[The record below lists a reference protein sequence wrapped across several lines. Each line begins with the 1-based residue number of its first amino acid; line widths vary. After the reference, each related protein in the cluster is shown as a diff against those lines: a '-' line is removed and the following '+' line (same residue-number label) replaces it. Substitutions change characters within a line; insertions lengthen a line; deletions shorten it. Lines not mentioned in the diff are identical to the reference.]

1 MTALYPIPTYSAN
14 LSVIHSTHINRT
26 VNSFLETLGC
36 YNSIMPEFTDDT
48 TNTQI
53 AELRKRGEEKLMQS
67 LAPQYGYE
75 YIDLHGYTINPEAM
89 MKISEADAK
98 RGKLIAFELNRQTL
112 SVASNTP
119 NQPDTIR
126 ILQDLV
132 NKGFQLK
139 MYLVSNAS
147 LDHGFARYADQKNS
161 TAKKRG
167 ILDINPD
174 DILKSA
180 QVIRTVSDV
189 ANAFTNIGTINS
201 PRRISETLELI
212 FAGAL
217 ALKASDIHIEPEVQ
231 AIRLRYRLDGVLLD
245 IFNLEQMLY
254 GRLISRLKLLAGMTL
269 NQRKEAQDGRFQ
281 FNFGE
286 REIEVRAS
294 IIPGSSG
301 ESMVMRLLDPGVAS
315 FSMSKLDLNPLLYK
329 VMQEQLKRPNGL
341 IITTGPTGSGKTT
354 ALYAFLREVHG
365 PEKKIITIENPVE
378 YKLDGIV
385 QTQVGPDYSFESG
398 LRAILRQDP
407 DIIMIGEIR
416 DREVAETAIHAAQTG
431 HLVFSTLHTNSAVG
445 GFPRL
450 IDLGVDSRII
460 GSSVNVMLGQRLARM
475 LCTQCRE
482 QYEATERE
490 HILISHIASGY
501 PEPLPVPSPLFLY
514 RSVGCAAC
522 GNTGFK
528 GRTSIFE
535 AVIIDNAVEEAVIR
549 DPREHIILEAARNQH
564 IPTMAQDGIVKVL
577 KGVTSLE
584 ELERVVDLTNTR
596 SNIDAVEEK
605 TDDIPSDDDF
615 LSHVI

>member
-1 MTALYPIPTYSAN
+1 MADFNDQA
-14 LSVIHSTHINRT
+14 
-26 VNSFLETLGC
+26 
-36 YNSIMPEFTDDT
+36 
-48 TNTQI
+48 TNMQI
-53 AELRKRGEEKLMQS
+53 AELRKRGEEKLMQA
-67 LAPQYGYE
+67 LAPQYGLP
-75 YIDLHGYTINPEAM
+75 YIDLHGFTINPEAVTLI
-89 MKISEADAK
+89 KESDA
-98 RGKLIAFELNRQTL
+98 RSNHILAFELNRKVI
-112 SVASNTP
+112 SVATNKP
-119 NQPDTIR
+119 NEPVAER
-126 ILQDLV
+126 ILNSLRAQ
-132 NKGFQLK
+132 GYTIQLH
-139 MYLVSNAS
+139 LCSEAS
-147 LDHGFARYADQKNS
+147 LEHGFKRYADQRNA
-161 TAKKRG
+161 TATKKG
-167 ILDINPD
+167 VLDINPD
-174 DILKSA
+174 DILKSVKNI
-180 QVIRTVSDV
+180 QTVADV
-189 ANAFTNIGTINS
+189 ANALTNISTINS
-201 PRRISETLELI
+201 PRRISETLEMI

-217 ALKASDIHIEPEVQ
+217 ALKASDIHIEPEVGGV
-231 AIRLRYRLDGVLLD
+231 RLRYRLDGVLLD
-245 IFNLEQMLY
+245 IFDLDVMLC
-254 GRLISRLKLLAGMTL
+254 GRILSRLKLLSGMTL

-281 FNFGE
+281 FVIGD
-286 REIEVRAS
+286 REIEVRSS
-294 IIPGSSG
+294 IIPGASG

-315 FSMSKLDLNPLLYK
+315 FSMSKLQLNPLLEK

-354 ALYAFLREVHG
+354 ALYAFLREVHDA
-365 PEKKIITIENPVE
+365 EKKIITIENPVE

-460 GSSVNVMLGQRLARM
+460 GSSINIILGQRLARI
-475 LCTQCRE
+475 LCTTCKQ

-490 HILISHIASGY
+490 ASLVKAIAAGY
-501 PEPLPVPSPLFLY
+501 PEPIIIPEPLMLF

-535 AVIIDNAVEEAVIR
+535 AIVIDNDVEEAVIR
-549 DPREHIILEAARNQH
+549 DPREHTILEAAKHQK

-577 KGVTSLE
+577 SGLTSLD

-596 SNIDAVEEK
+596 GGQTEMAEPLIDPEA
-605 TDDIPSDDDF
+605 DDF
-615 LSHVI
+615 LSHIV